1 MFDPQDSNLKK
12 FLKSPHHLWLLGLTL
27 GVGFISANPLVLVA
41 GSALYAVGWIY
52 LPDMGVF
59 QRWVGRHMDQ
69 IASAKSQQQIQAFRE
84 RRQTLMAGLSPARL
98 RRYLDVAG
106 VCQDIEKAT
115 VEGGAGAA
123 TDADPRLRKLD
134 ELMWTFLRLL
144 VMEGSLE
151 SFLAAESEEQL
162 PVDIQSSQAEIAA
175 MEADIKTATGKGEN
189 PAARLRLLDSKKERL
204 AVLSKRQDRVGEG
217 RAGPVG
223 GTNQAVARR
232 CHRRPKRGHAHRP
245 DRRDG
250 GASDGDQQVVFRDG
264 PVQGFGG
271 GRHAAD
277 GRTARFFSRSRHRR
291 SGGSDPAP
299 DHQPASQGQ
308 PPETGQPQLGLEP
321 NTEHGHQATP
331 SSPPAL
337 GQGIR
342 APLEQR
348 SLLGVPDLRQY
359 LRHLRRPG
367 RGRH

>member
-1 MFDPQDSNLKK
+1 MFDPQDNNLKK
-12 FLKSPHHLWLLGLTL
+12 FLKSPHHLWLLALTL
-27 GVGFISANPLVLVA
+27 GVGFISANPFVLAA
-41 GSALYAVGWIY
+41 GLALYAVGWIY

-151 SFLAAESEEQL
+151 SFLATESQEQL

-204 AVLSKRQDRVGEG
+204 AVLSKRQERVSEANENATLVKAEQDRLVEQIKLL
-217 RAGPVG
+217 RAD
-223 GTNQAVARR
+223 AIAARN
-232 CHRRPKRGHAHRP
+232 
-245 DRRDG
+245 
-250 GASDGDQQVVFRDG
+250 
-264 PVQGFGG
+264 
-271 GRHAAD
+271 AD
-277 GRTARFFSRSRHRR
+277 TLTARIDAMVEHLTETNKLFSEMDQFKDLVADDLPQTGERLGFSA
-291 SGGSDPAP
+291 GAATAAPA
-299 DHQPASQGQ
+299 DRT
-308 PPETGQPQLGLEP
+308 PPPII
-321 NTEHGHQATP
+321 
-331 SSPPAL
+331 SPPPRDNRMK
-337 GQGIR
+337 QGNR
-342 APLEQR
+342 N
-348 SLLGVPDLRQY
+348 
-359 LRHLRRPG
+359 
-367 RGRH
+367 